1 MRYNIFGYNREQFKE
16 TLEQKYGGHHLKL
29 DEFKKELLK
38 LNVQVATGAN
48 TSNPGKLRQTKKNIA
63 RILTILNQK
72 EVQRN

>member
-1 MRYNIFGYNREQFKE
+1 MKITKELKGLSDQELKNR
-16 TLEQKYGGHHLKL
+16 L

-63 RILTILNQK
+63 RILTLLKQK
-72 EVQRN
+72 EVDVK